1 MDKNWTKELKDKM
14 QDYQEIAPEGLWSDI
29 SKEMNLT
36 SGQKKPVLPVLL
48 KYGGAVAAAAVI
60 ILGVWFYWTRSNVT
74 IVDNREYISDSDITV
89 KDITDTYFTEKDIID
104 KDSNKNKDIRID
116 ADGDKDIHID
126 SDKDKNKDAD
136 KDANQKAEIKVNKE
150 SIIKTIPSDGKI
162 YAEIA
167 TTDNIRQSTV
177 ISQERRPVKDT
188 SQSNDINI
196 PSTPNKS
203 GNGRENGNS
212 GNPHDNLIAADI
224 FGYIEK
230 QETTR
235 KRKFDIGATVSGAIG
250 NMTSQAGYATTIE
263 AANITAFGSSPENDI
278 RMFNRNKEVSSTT
291 KYIQPVKAGIH
302 FKGYISQKWS
312 IGTGLEWTW
321 LHSSLK
327 EGSENY
333 YTSSASDM
341 HYIGIPLTINFDIW
355 QGRNLNVYAFAGGT
369 MEKCLSGKTSVHY
382 VFNNSASKTEIEKF
396 MEKQLQ
402 WSVSA
407 GVGLEYNFADFAGI
421 FASPTIS
428 WHFDNGSGI
437 DNIYKSRPLNFSLS
451 LGVRFYL

>member
-89 KDITDTYFTEKDIID
+89 KD
-104 KDSNKNKDIRID
+104 
-116 ADGDKDIHID
+116 
-126 SDKDKNKDAD
+126 KNKDAD
-136 KDANQKAEIKVNKE
+136 KDANQKADIKVNKE

-167 TTDNIRQSTV
+167 TADNIRQSTGN
-177 ISQERRPVKDT
+177 SQENWPVKDT
-188 SQSNDINI
+188 SQPNDINI
-196 PSTPNKS
+196 PSISNKS

-212 GNPHDNLIAADI
+212 DNPHDNLIAADI

-437 DNIYKSRPLNFSLS
+437 DNIYKSRPFNFSLS
-451 LGVRFYL
+451 LGFRFHL